1 MADTYTYSDL
11 AKAATQMEQCS
22 DILDDAYGSIKVAEI
37 SLGRLEVLLPV
48 VIGHGVAIGDG
59 ILALDSLGRF
69 AQQLREQLHDRLDEL
84 YRRMEAMPESKQ

>member
-1 MADTYTYSDL
+1 MSDTYSDL
-11 AKAATQMEQCS
+11 AKLAGQMEQCGNM
-22 DILDDAYGSIKVAEI
+22 LADASGSIKEAEI

-69 AQQLREQLHDRLDEL
+69 AQLLRKQLSDRLDEL
-84 YRRMEAMPESKQ
+84 YRRMEAMPEHRQ